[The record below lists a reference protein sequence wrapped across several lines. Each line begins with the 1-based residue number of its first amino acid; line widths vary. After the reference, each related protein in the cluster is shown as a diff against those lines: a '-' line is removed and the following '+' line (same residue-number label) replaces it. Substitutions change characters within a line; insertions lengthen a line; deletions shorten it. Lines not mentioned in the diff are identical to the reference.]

1 MSCIYLASGSPRRR
15 ELIGLLNYQCDI
27 LRPSVIEE
35 WGFGETP
42 QQYVQKISYRKITG
56 RSGYCAL

>member
-35 WGFGETP
+35 WGSEKP
-42 QQYVQKISYRKITG
+42 SAVRPKISYRKITG